1 MDSLELI
8 ETFREVVRCAGFSA
22 AARSLGMSPANV
34 SKYVAA
40 LEQRFGLRLFHRTT
54 RRVTLTDAGQLLY
67 ERSGPMLEML
77 HLTRDELLT
86 RASIP
91 SGRLYLTA
99 PHGVMQSRLSQLLG
113 QFLECHPQ
121 VSLHLR
127 VSNQHIDLV
136 EEGVD
141 IALRVG
147 PIPDANLIVRRL
159 LPMHFALAATPGYW
173 QAHGRPSHPRELVEH
188 RTLCVTPLGQ
198 SPQWLFT
205 DQGRRLEVAL
215 QPLVDSTDA
224 LPLTTL
230 ALQGL
235 GVVYLPRLMLEPHL
249 ASGALEAVL
258 QEFVPHELY
267 LYAAYAQRRHN
278 SAALKALLEFLQQQ
292 AQAMC
297 ELATLAVA
305 PTLSPAPAPTPARA
319 RQRRTP

>member
-8 ETFREVVRCAGFSA
+8 ETFREVVRCGGFSA

-54 RRVTLTDAGQLLY
+54 SRVTLTDAGQLLY

-147 PIPDANLIVRRL
+147 PIPDANLIVRR
-159 LPMHFALAATPGYW
+159 PASSTP
-173 QAHGRPSHPRELVEH
+173 
-188 RTLCVTPLGQ
+188 
-198 SPQWLFT
+198 
-205 DQGRRLEVAL
+205 
-215 QPLVDSTDA
+215 
-224 LPLTTL
+224 
-230 ALQGL
+230 
-235 GVVYLPRLMLEPHL
+235 
-249 ASGALEAVL
+249 
-258 QEFVPHELY
+258 
-267 LYAAYAQRRHN
+267 
-278 SAALKALLEFLQQQ
+278 
-292 AQAMC
+292 
-297 ELATLAVA
+297 
-305 PTLSPAPAPTPARA
+305 
-319 RQRRTP
+319 